1 MLRPDPEQTVFG
13 YIPVR
18 LIVSLIIL
26 FTLVMTVV
34 LVLGIQHEKNI
45 VEGLLKATDLPPEKF
60 LGFERFS
67 EDLIKIALVLFLLG
81 GIGISVLVT
90 YQHYHTTKKT
100 LEQVKSLARN
110 ILKSVPNGILT
121 VDQEGRVT
129 AINPVAE
136 QILSLSATQAL
147 GQSYLGLF
155 PEEDP
160 IHGILSGALD
170 GRQYL
175 QDQDISYP
183 VASSQQVA
191 IRVTVSELKD
201 HRQAY
206 AGVVLLLRDVSELL
220 ILEQQLRRSEKL
232 SALHTLSAGV
242 AHEIRNPLSALDL
255 NLHLL
260 EDELSEEHRARP
272 AVKKYL
278 DVLSV
283 EIQRLKDILDNFMRF
298 SKPLALKMERVDLAR
313 VLHHILRLL
322 GHEASE
328 KSVRFEISV
337 PEKIPPVQGDET
349 ELSQVFLNII
359 INALQAMPRGGI
371 LKVSAVLMGE
381 PPRQAI
387 EVRISDTGIGI
398 PKQNLPKL
406 FEPFFTTKEYGG
418 GLGLPITYRIVEDHG
433 GSIHIE
439 SHEGTGTTVAVRLPS
454 MTGVERMEPV

>member
-1 MLRPDPEQTVFG
+1 MLRPDPEQTLFG

-18 LIVSLIIL
+18 LIISLIIL
-26 FTLVMTVV
+26 FSLVMTVV

-45 VEGLLKATDLPPEKF
+45 VEGLVKATELPPEKF
-60 LGFERFS
+60 LGFGRFS

-90 YQHYHTTKKT
+90 YQHYHATKRT

-110 ILKSVPNGILT
+110 ILKSVPSGILT

-136 QILSLSATQAL
+136 QILRLSAAQAL
-147 GQSYLGLF
+147 GQSYLSLF

-160 IHGILSGALD
+160 IQAILRGALE

-175 QDQDISYP
+175 QDQDISHP
-183 VASSQQVA
+183 AVSPQQVA

-206 AGVVLLLRDVSELL
+206 AGVVLLLKDVSELL

-260 EDELSEEHRARP
+260 GDELSEEDRARP

-278 DVLSV
+278 EVLGV
-283 EIQRLKDILDNFMRF
+283 EVERLKDILDNFMRF
-298 SKPLALKMERVDLAR
+298 SKPLALKMEQVDLAR
-313 VLHHILRLL
+313 VLHHILKLL

-328 KSVRFEISV
+328 KNVRLEIDL
-337 PEKIPPVQGDET
+337 PKKIPPVHGDET
-349 ELSQVFLNII
+349 ELGQVFLNII
-359 INALQAMPRGGI
+359 INAIQAMPRGGV
-371 LKVSAVLMGE
+371 LKVSASLIGE
-381 PPRQAI
+381 LTRQTI
-387 EVRISDTGIGI
+387 EVRIADTGIGI

-406 FEPFFTTKEYGG
+406 FEPFFTTKDYGG

-439 SHEGTGTTVAVRLPS
+439 SHEGVGTTVAVRLPS
-454 MTGVERMEPV
+454 MTGVERMEPA